1 MAKDIFDA
9 VYGCLVGGAVGDALG
24 APVEG
29 WYWHEVRA
37 KYAGGRITELEPG
50 RRGNTGPLYGGS
62 SGYGYGPDYDGPV
75 TPPGA
80 ITDDTTLRHVLCLA
94 IAEKGGRVTPDD
106 FARVW
111 LDKLNP
117 SRVWVNERIVTWK
130 LRLGMNPWDTGK
142 GTPPAGVAT
151 MAIAPIGV
159 INAGNP
165 AQAYQDAFNIA
176 FVNQDNEN
184 RDGAAT
190 IAAGVAAAFL
200 PGATV
205 ASVIET
211 MLQHSSFVIRRALEL
226 TLDLAYSS
234 ASVDEFAEKFYAR
247 MLDWTWPSLNWNK
260 EHFFSGSSLELVPLT
275 AAAIH
280 FFPEVNQAMIE
291 AASLGR
297 DCDTTAS
304 LAGAILGAMQG
315 ASAIR
320 PDWVATVE
328 QGNADFF
335 RELEGRPDAN
345 FRHMAGR
352 LVEALRCEQSAAQA
366 RAEQLARL
374 LNGAG

>member
-9 VYGCLVGGAVGDALG
+9 VYGCVVGGAVGDALG

-37 KYAGGRITELEPG
+37 KYAGGRIMELEPG
-50 RRGNTGPLYGGS
+50 RRGNTGPMYGGS
-62 SGYGYGPDYDGPV
+62 SGYSYGADYDGPV
-75 TPPGA
+75 TPPGG

-117 SRVWVNERIVTWK
+117 KRVWVNERIVTWK
-130 LRLGMNPWDTGK
+130 LQLGMNPWDTGK

-151 MAIAPIGV
+151 MAIAPIGI

-165 AQAYQDAFNIA
+165 TQAYQDAFNIA

-200 PGATV
+200 PGATA
-205 ASVIET
+205 ASVIDA
-211 MLQHSSFVIRRALEL
+211 MLRHSSFVIRRALEL
-226 TLDLAYSS
+226 TLDMAYGS
-234 ASVDEFAEKFYAR
+234 ANVDEFAEKFYAR
-247 MLDWTWPSLNWNK
+247 MLDWTWPSLNWDK
-260 EHFFSGSSLELVPLT
+260 QHYFSGSSLELVPIT
-275 AAAIH
+275 AAVLH
-280 FFPEVNQAMIE
+280 LVPDVNQAMSE

-304 LAGAILGAMQG
+304 ITGSILGAIQG

-320 PDWVATVE
+320 QDWIETVE
-328 QGNADFF
+328 TGNTDFF
-335 RELEGRPDAN
+335 TEIEGRPDAN
-345 FRHMAGR
+345 FRHMAER
-352 LVEALRCEQSAAQA
+352 LVEALKHEQAATQA
-366 RAEQLARL
+366 RAAQLAGL
-374 LNGAG
+374 LG